1 MPNQPE
7 QTQSVV
13 PGNDNGIPSNGCH
26 APIPATNHQDAP
38 SNGDKGPGYQGAG
51 CQATAAGDMTSHM
64 TSSLNATSPASKE
77 LEMQIGS
84 TRSIWENSSSS
95 VAKQPSVGGEN
106 GNPGGSGGG
115 KFCFGRISGY
125 FWLIIMC

>member
-13 PGNDNGIPSNGCH
+13 PGNDNSIPSNGCH
-26 APIPATNHQDAP
+26 APIPATNHQDTP
-38 SNGDKGPGYQGAG
+38 SNGDSNKVSGYQGGAG

-84 TRSIWENSSSS
+84 TRSIWENSSS
-95 VAKQPSVGGEN
+95 VAKQQSVGGDN
-106 GNPGGSGGG
+106 GNPSSGGG
-115 KFCFGRISGY
+115 KFCFGRNSGY
-125 FWLIIMC
+125 FCLII